1 MNFIMKRTLIISLL
15 FSAFLWADNMQAQQ
29 VLTLER
35 AIEKTLENNYGIR
48 LAEMNVEIAR
58 NNNDWG
64 VAGRYPRLDLNVNVS
79 GFKSGNPG
87 SFVPQR
93 LNGGLSPNLSWT
105 VFDGFRV
112 IANKARLE
120 KLEELSMGNAAL
132 IVENN
137 LQAVVLAFYQA
148 LLAREQV
155 KVLKEVLSGSRER
168 LDYESYKKE
177 LGSTGTFEILQF
189 RNAVITD
196 SSNLILQRMALVNAK
211 RNLNLLMGEEVTID
225 YSLSGDVNEDFRNF
239 LWNDLLDKM
248 LSSNQNLQNQYI
260 NNHILREEVRI
271 AQAGLFPTVSL
282 SAGTTYSLGRLQLRN
297 RDPETAEVQPFVA
310 TNVSAFD
317 YSAGLSISFNLFN
330 GGATRRQIET
340 ARINERISEV
350 QIEEL
355 ELALKNDL
363 LIVFDNYQTRRQLL
377 ALQTEN
383 VTNASTNLD
392 MADERFQSGLIN
404 SLDFRTI
411 QLQYLSAQLS
421 RFQALRDLKESETEL
436 IRLTGGLVKEE

>member
-1 MNFIMKRTLIISLL
+1 MNLIMKRILFTCLL
-15 FSAFLWADNMQAQQ
+15 FAFIFGFGGIQAQQ
-29 VLTLER
+29 MLSLEK
-35 AIEKTLENNYGIR
+35 AIEKTLQNNYGIR

-64 VAGRYPRLDLNVNVS
+64 VAGRYPRVDLNLNVS

-93 LNGGLSPNLSWT
+93 LNGGLSPNISWT

-120 KLEELSMGNAAL
+120 QLEELSVGNAAL
-132 IVENN
+132 VVENN

-155 KVLKEVLSGSRER
+155 KVLEEVLDGSRER
-168 LDYESYKKE
+168 LDYESYKKD

-211 RNLNLLMGEEVTID
+211 RNLNLLMGEEVTIP
-225 YSLSGDVNEDFRNF
+225 YTLSGNVNENFSDFA
-239 LWNDLLDKM
+239 WQDLLDKM
-248 LSSNQNLQNQYI
+248 KSSNQNLQNQYI

-271 AQAGLFPTVSL
+271 AKAGLFPTVSL
-282 SAGTTYSLGRLQLRN
+282 SAGTTYSLGILQLRN
-297 RDPETAEVQPFVA
+297 RDPETAEAQPFVS

-330 GGATRRQIET
+330 GGITRRQIET
-340 ARINERISEV
+340 ARINERIGDL
-350 QIEEL
+350 QTEEL
-355 ELALKNDL
+355 ELALTNDL
-363 LIVFDNYQTRRQLL
+363 LIVFDNYQIRRQLL

-383 VTNASTNLD
+383 VSNARTNLD
-392 MADERFQSGLIN
+392 MAGERFQSGLIN

-421 RFQALRDLKESETEL
+421 RFQALRDLKDSETEL
-436 IRLTGGLVKEE
+436 IRLTGGLVKE